1 MTQSGQMTTD
11 SFARLRYAPEILRY
25 ALDDNKTLC
34 ENSEIKSVVIRYIS
48 VICVPKNINQ
58 LKTN

>member
-11 SFARLRYAPEILRY
+11 SFARLRYATEILRY

-48 VICVPKNINQ
+48 SICVP
-58 LKTN
+58 

>member
-1 MTQSGQMTTD
+1 MTTD
-11 SFARLRYAPEILRY
+11 SFARLRYATEILRY

-48 VICVPKNINQ
+48 VICVP
-58 LKTN
+58 